1 MGAGCLNEKEETVCY
16 GEERGCFGVTDSENE
31 VLSDL
36 IDCPFQCAFKSRLPL
51 GFRRGFSLCVL
62 V

>member
-1 MGAGCLNEKEETVCY
+1 MGAGCLNKEETGCY
-16 GEERGCFGVTDSENE
+16 EEERGLFGVTDSEIE

-51 GFRRGFSLCVL
+51 GFRRGFS
-62 V
+62 